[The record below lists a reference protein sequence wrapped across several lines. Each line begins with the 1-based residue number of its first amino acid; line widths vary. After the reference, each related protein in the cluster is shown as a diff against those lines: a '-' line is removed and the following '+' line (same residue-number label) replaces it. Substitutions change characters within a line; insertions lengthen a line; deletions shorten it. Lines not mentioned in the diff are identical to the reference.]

1 MIKITLGLLVYNH
14 EKYLDDALQGILLQG
29 GGDVQLVIL
38 DDASDDDSVNIIR
51 SKTELLEEHF
61 SEVEYIYHKKN
72 TGNISQN
79 CNQIIMKAKGDLIW
93 IIAGDDIMLNG
104 ALKHMSEVLEREQE
118 CSVVYG
124 NAVRIKD
131 NYKYGDD
138 YSSSRKMI
146 LDQKE
151 GVQDNL
157 FRRLMLRCEILA
169 PAVMLRRKVFEQ
181 YGLHDE
187 AIPFEDYE
195 YWVRLSRTEK
205 FYFED
210 YPVVLYRESENSVTA
225 SRNGDYHRKLMRRIM
240 VDYAVRE
247 KYESALNEEERK
259 IVWRE
264 HFQYG
269 CLLCKEAGWPEGV
282 DVLRKQQREKGIP
295 DLDARQTDYQAIC
308 DRLNREGDLFLQWM
322 MQEPDAVYKKLH
334 MEEKIETAAIY
345 GFSRLGRALK
355 FYLDK
360 YGMEVRYII
369 DQKGQMLNIDKKVYM
384 LNDELEEVDAII
396 ITPIGLYDE
405 IKTKLEKKLEC
416 KFFNI
421 EKLIAE

>member
-1 MIKITLGLLVYNH
+1 
-14 EKYLDDALQGILLQG
+14 
-29 GGDVQLVIL
+29 
-38 DDASDDDSVNIIR
+38 
-51 SKTELLEEHF
+51 
-61 SEVEYIYHKKN
+61 
-72 TGNISQN
+72 
-79 CNQIIMKAKGDLIW
+79 
-93 IIAGDDIMLNG
+93 
-104 ALKHMSEVLEREQE
+104 
-118 CSVVYG
+118 
-124 NAVRIKD
+124 
-131 NYKYGDD
+131 
-138 YSSSRKMI
+138 
-146 LDQKE
+146 
-151 GVQDNL
+151 
-157 FRRLMLRCEILA
+157 
-169 PAVMLRRKVFEQ
+169 
-181 YGLHDE
+181 
-187 AIPFEDYE
+187 
-195 YWVRLSRTEK
+195 
-205 FYFED
+205 
-210 YPVVLYRESENSVTA
+210 
-225 SRNGDYHRKLMRRIM
+225 M

-322 MQEPDAVYKKLH
+322 IQEPDAVYKKLH

-360 YGMEVRYII
+360 YGIEVRYII